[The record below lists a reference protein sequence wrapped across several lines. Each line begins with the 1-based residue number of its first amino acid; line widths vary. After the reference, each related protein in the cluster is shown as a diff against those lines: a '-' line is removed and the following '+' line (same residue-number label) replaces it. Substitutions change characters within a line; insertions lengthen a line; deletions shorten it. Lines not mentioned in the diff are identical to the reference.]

1 MISKFQQKHQ
11 IIVIHLEFLPAKRMF
26 LPLSPN
32 KKNAQKWEKEVVFG
46 ISGLTKISSL
56 NPYNISPVFNENH
69 EDKDAKKMK

>member
-1 MISKFQQKHQ
+1 
-11 IIVIHLEFLPAKRMF
+11 MF